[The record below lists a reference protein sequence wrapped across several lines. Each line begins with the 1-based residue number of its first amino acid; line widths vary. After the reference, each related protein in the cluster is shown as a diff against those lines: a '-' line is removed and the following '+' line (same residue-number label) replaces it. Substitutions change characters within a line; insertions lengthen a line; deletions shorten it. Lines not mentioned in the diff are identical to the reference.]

1 MNGKCAR
8 ITDLI
13 DGDSDR
19 LDAVAVILLA
29 AGLECKCCPS
39 LQCAGRGS
47 GVGGGDFGRGP
58 LPFPPPRDTIRSK
71 LLSVSCAELTT
82 PSHPQPVLQVLP
94 AARTS
99 LLAAAPHDF
108 APLFFLS
115 PNTLLPPP
123 PAFSLL
129 LPRTVL

>member
-1 MNGKCAR
+1 MNGKCAG
-8 ITDLI
+8 ITDLM

-39 LQCAGRGS
+39 LQCSGRGS
-47 GVGGGDFGRGP
+47 GEGGGFWTGSITF
-58 LPFPPPRDTIRSK
+58 LPPPPRDTIRSK
-71 LLSVSCAELTT
+71 LLSVSCAELT

-99 LLAAAPHDF
+99 LLAAAPHDC

-129 LPRTVL
+129 LPCTVL

>member
-1 MNGKCAR
+1 MNGKCAG

-29 AGLECKCCPS
+29 QGLNVNAARVCS
-39 LQCAGRGS
+39 AQGGDL
-47 GVGGGDFGRGP
+47 VGGGGFWTGSITFP
-58 LPFPPPRDTIRSK
+58 PPPPRDTIRSK
-71 LLSVSCAELTT
+71 LLSVSCAELT

-99 LLAAAPHDF
+99 PLAAAPHDF
-108 APLFFLS
+108 ATLFFLS
-115 PNTLLPPP
+115 PNILLPPS
-123 PAFSLL
+123 AFSLL